1 MSGSSWLCSAR
12 QWTIALIGCACA
24 AIPADVACAQPQP
37 TLPTVNLGY
46 SNYLDGIAG
55 PGWRLQ
61 EIGVA
66 YRATRFHDS
75 EGRTIASPIGAD
87 VIATQT
93 QIAFLA
99 KQRVLGAYWG
109 ADVQL
114 PIARVETRLGPQH
127 KITETGV
134 GDLIV
139 SPLILQWP
147 RRRLFGR
154 PFSQRLSLTAILPT
168 GNYDSSRL
176 VNLGDHALH
185 FNPYY
190 AATWEITPRWDL
202 TARFHY
208 LWNGKNSDPPAAM
221 RARSSQ
227 AGQAVH
233 MNFSSSYALT
243 PNLRVGLGGY
253 ALQQLTDDKVD
264 GAALKGS
271 REHVFALGPGIMWRR
286 GGTMVAANAYREFGA
301 RNRPEGFRISIRW
314 ARAFGQGGAQA
325 ARHTEK

>member
-1 MSGSSWLCSAR
+1 ML
-12 QWTIALIGCACA
+12 
-24 AIPADVACAQPQP
+24 
-37 TLPTVNLGY
+37 
-46 SNYLDGIAG
+46 
-55 PGWRLQ
+55 
-61 EIGVA
+61 
-66 YRATRFHDS
+66 YRATRFRDA
-75 EGRTIASPIGAD
+75 EGRTMASPPAPMSLPRRARSDSLRGKRI
-87 VIATQT
+87 
-93 QIAFLA
+93 
-99 KQRVLGAYWG
+99 LGAYWG

-114 PIARVETRLGPQH
+114 PIARIETRLGPQH
-127 KITETGV
+127 EITETGV

-168 GNYDSSRL
+168 GDYDSSRL

-190 AATWEITPRWDL
+190 AATWEMTPKWDL
-202 TARFHY
+202 TARVHY

-221 RARSSQ
+221 GAKSSQ

-233 MNFSSSYALT
+233 VNFSTSYALT

-264 GAALKGS
+264 GAALKRS
-271 REHVFALGPGIMWRR
+271 RERVFALGPGADVAPGRHHGRGKRLYGVRR
-286 GGTMVAANAYREFGA
+286 PQSA
-301 RNRPEGFRISIRW
+301 
-314 ARAFGQGGAQA
+314 
-325 ARHTEK
+325 